1 MGFNV
6 SSIVKILI
14 LSYPAAHHYRF
25 RADATTRARGFTVI
39 ETIIVLTVLISL
51 MSLGS
56 RYLQNN
62 LDSHIHQAVARHLKQ
77 VDQATILYIQEHYS
91 DFSAEPSELEMV
103 ILRKAGYL
111 PPDFLEKNNYQQNYK
126 IQLFPKQQGE
136 ISLLQVVITTQDG
149 QAISEDALRKISTL
163 VGGQAGYMSVLFPDK
178 ITGTQGGWEM
188 EGKELLISPGHLAS
202 VTWVNPHDIIDA
214 NGFLRR
220 KKIEGYPEYN
230 TMETNLHMQDHTIEY
245 ENGLFTGK
253 LSSNQLLFNQ
263 EQQSVEVSLLQ
274 GPQIRLKN
282 HARTAYLN
290 SNQLSFGGIEFESE
304 SEPAR
309 KTASWMMPSKV
320 DANWN
325 QVPFYER
332 AQDDTG
338 SIWKFADE
346 RCHKR
351 HAQDFPQG
359 RLFLIGRKKSS
370 EEAGL
375 FICSTPSAERDGFG
389 QEDLYHPDHTEK
401 LKARAYLISRVGRKY
416 DVRNFDGARLLT
428 SFNFPKKEFLVD
440 MGFWGK
446 NPSSFYM
453 MMIPPFSQLFAENNY
468 WCNIIN
474 EFYDLIGSSEKNK
487 EEYITA
493 YNNGT
498 LPNRIISILQL
509 MELAIKNGDYKD
521 LSDGAVEELE
531 KLNSSV
537 DQEGKGDDF
546 KWTFKYEHKLTGF
559 PENPW

>member
-1 MGFNV
+1 M
-6 SSIVKILI
+6 
-14 LSYPAAHHYRF
+14 
-25 RADATTRARGFTVI
+25 I
-39 ETIIVLTVLISL
+39 ETIVVLTVLISL

-77 VDQATILYIQEHYS
+77 VDQATTRYIQEHYS

-111 PPDFLEKNNYQQNYK
+111 PPDFLEKNNYQQHYK
-126 IQLFPKQQGE
+126 IQLFPKQQEE
-136 ISLLQVVITTQDG
+136 ISLLQVVITTQEG

-220 KKIEGYPEYN
+220 KKIEGHPEYN
-230 TMETNLHMQDHTIEY
+230 MMETNLHMQDHSIEY

-263 EQQSVEVSLLQ
+263 EEQSLEVSLLQ

-282 HARTAYLN
+282 RARTADLN
-290 SNQLSFGGIEFESE
+290 SNQLSFGGIEFE

-416 DVRNFDGARLLT
+416 DVRNIDSARLLT
-428 SFNFPKKEFLVD
+428 SFNFPKKDFLINLR
-440 MGFWGK
+440 FFGK
-446 NPSSFYM
+446 TPSSCFM
-453 MMIPPFSQLFAENNY
+453 MSMPPFDKLFEENDY
-468 WCNIIN
+468 WRNISN
-474 EFYDLIGSSEKNK
+474 EFSNLVGSSEKDK
-487 EEYITA
+487 EEYSNA

-521 LSDGAVEELE
+521 LSEGGVEILE
-531 KLNSSV
+531 MLNTMA
-537 DQEGKGDDF
+537 DEAGKGDDF
-546 KWTFKYEHKLTGF
+546 KCKFEYERKLT
-559 PENPW
+559 ENPW